1 MTSCLWIYTYFFLMK
16 VLSVWGV
23 CLQTQ
28 CAGSKVCPCPLAPS
42 PLRQDLG
49 RMQGLNDPQVSQRL
63 RPCLSRGEFCA
74 SQACAAAL
82 CLYSCCQLGL
92 VLALSPVFQVEPEA
106 RRSGARSQLP
116 TSIEIVSEGKGAWQR
131 GTAEVCPLTHFFP
144 HHLHPVLSWF
154 SCHPR

>member
-1 MTSCLWIYTYFFLMK
+1 MSLDIYIFFLNESL
-16 VLSVWGV
+16 VSLG
-23 CLQTQ
+23 CLPADTMCRQQ
-28 CAGSKVCPCPLAPS
+28 GLPLPTRS
-42 PLRQDLG
+42 LPLRQDLG

-63 RPCLSRGEFCA
+63 QPCLSRGEFCA